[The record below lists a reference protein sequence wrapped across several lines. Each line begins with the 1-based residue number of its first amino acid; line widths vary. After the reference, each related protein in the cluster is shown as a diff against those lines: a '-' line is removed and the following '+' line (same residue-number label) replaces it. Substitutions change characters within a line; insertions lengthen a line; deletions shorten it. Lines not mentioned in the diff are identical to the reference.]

1 MSDNIYPKPEN
12 DLAVKTCV
20 ITAAIVSFLGMLDTS
35 LSAEVFWIVGFGCVN
50 YVFQRAIGFV
60 CFFASS
66 RRWCSLRSCCG
77 STVGSGVAREYIA
90 SPLAAVQCIHYTRA

>member
-35 LSAEVFWIVGFGCVN
+35 LSAVVFWIVGFGCVN
-50 YVFQRAIGFV
+50 YVFQWVKGY
-60 CFFASS
+60 
-66 RRWCSLRSCCG
+66 WLRMFLR
-77 STVGSGVAREYIA
+77 VIA
-90 SPLAAVQCIHYTRA
+90 QMVFLALLLWFHGWVRGR